1 MTNKPIKIVKI
12 ISDTAFILNAG
23 LKDDIS
29 KGTKFEIVDSEP
41 EPILDLDTEEIIGYL
56 NLSKGI
62 IIAEQVQEKMTIA
75 RTQLN
80 KKTNRSAIFDAM
92 SVLQPYTTYTREE
105 LNVDET
111 QITGGLNRSNNPI
124 RVGDE
129 VVILEDQSE

>member
-29 KGTKFEIVDSEP
+29 KGTKFEIVDSDP

-56 NLSKGI
+56 NLPKGI

-80 KKTNRSAIFDAM
+80 KKTNRSALFDAM

>member
-12 ISDTAFILNAG
+12 ISDTAFVLNAG
-23 LKDDIS
+23 LKNNIS

-41 EPILDLDTEEIIGYL
+41 EAILDLDTEEIIGYL
-56 NLSKGI
+56 NLPKGI

-80 KKTNRSAIFDAM
+80 KKTNRSALFDAM

>member
-12 ISDTAFILNAG
+12 ISDTAFVLNAG
-23 LKDDIS
+23 LKNNIS

-56 NLSKGI
+56 NLPKGI

-80 KKTNRSAIFDAM
+80 KQTNRSALFDAM

>member
-1 MTNKPIKIVKI
+1 MTNKTIKIVKI

-23 LKDDIS
+23 LNDNIS
-29 KGTKFEIVDSEP
+29 KGTKFEIVDSDP
-41 EPILDLDTEEIIGYL
+41 EPILDLDTEETIGYL

-75 RTQLN
+75 RTRLN
-80 KKTNRSAIFDAM
+80 KQTNRSTLLDAM
-92 SVLQPYTTYTREE
+92 SALQPYTTYTREE

-124 RVGDE
+124 QVGDE